1 MQETNLF
8 SLKMH
13 FYNFILVIGH
23 LYLNWYGFC
32 DLSLSLLFYCV
43 FTCSQYDL
51 TANYFFCLA
60 PQQMRGKEKREA
72 YGGGGGGYSSR
83 RDYQD
88 DSYR

>member
-1 MQETNLF
+1 M
-8 SLKMH
+8 
-13 FYNFILVIGH
+13 
-23 LYLNWYGFC
+23 
-32 DLSLSLLFYCV
+32 FYCV

>member
-13 FYNFILVIGH
+13 FIVLS
-23 LYLNWYGFC
+23 LWFC
-32 DLSLSLLFYCV
+32 DLSLSLLFYCI

-88 DSYR
+88 DSYRWNIAFNLY